1 MEQFKT
7 LEDLR
12 EYIKDIGS
20 FYARPT
26 TRGEHPTLYEGK
38 NDGEHVCGIRKRDYL
53 FSACGKWVLPC
64 NSMGLSFSAHWQHL
78 KNVYRLKSTR
88 NGGKPVDVYWV
99 LETADIPSGLKF
111 IVDPND
117 KKKQHYFLIVTEQM
131 RVERLVRKFQWMADR
146 MSKIKNA
153 QAAL

>member
-26 TRGEHPTLYEGK
+26 TRGEHPTLYKGK
-38 NDGEHVCGIRKRDYL
+38 DGGEFVCGIRRRDYL
-53 FSACGKWVLPC
+53 FSVCGKWVLPS
-64 NSMGLSFSAHWQHL
+64 NSTGLSFSGHWQHL
-78 KNVYRLKSTR
+78 KQIYRLKSTR

-99 LETADIPSGLKF
+99 LEKADLPTGLK
-111 IVDPND
+111 IVPDPND
-117 KKKQHYFLIVTEQM
+117 KKKRHYFLVVTERM
-131 RVERLVRKFQWMADR
+131 RVEQPVRKLQSVADR
-146 MSKIKNA
+146 MSKIQNA
-153 QAAL
+153 GVAL

>member
-12 EYIKDIGS
+12 EYIKDIGA

-26 TRGEHPTLYEGK
+26 TKGEHPTLYEGK
-38 NDGEHVCGIRKRDYL
+38 DGGEYVSGIRKRDYL
-53 FSACGKWVLPC
+53 FSVCGKWVLPS
-64 NSMGLSFSAHWQHL
+64 NSMGLSFSGHWQHL
-78 KNVYRLKSTR
+78 KQIYRLKSTR

-99 LETADIPSGLKF
+99 IEAAELPPGLK
-111 IVDPND
+111 IVLDPND
-117 KKKQHYFLIVTEQM
+117 KKKRHYFLIVTEQM
-131 RVERLVRKFQWMADR
+131 RVEQLVRKLQWVADR

-153 QAAL
+153 QVAL